1 MIMEGK
7 ERFSLGEYLR
17 DPSRKVVT
25 GQGKGA
31 RIVCTDVRSV
41 YPVVA
46 AVDECEIEGICTY
59 TAGGRFY
66 DGKED
71 QRDLYFAA
79 AVERFD
85 PNGLRPFDRVLV
97 RDVDGEI
104 WELSLYGYKNGQH
117 NYACT
122 VEGTVWKMCVPYNDE
137 TKGLLGTDGDCPD
150 HYKWWED

>member
-1 MIMEGK
+1 MER
-7 ERFSLGEYLR
+7 ERFSVEEYLKN
-17 DPSRKVVT
+17 PSRKVVT

-46 AVDECEIEGICTY
+46 AVDECEIEGISTY

-79 AVERFD
+79 VTERFD

-97 RDVDGEI
+97 RDGDDEY
-104 WELSLYGYKNGQH
+104 WEPSHFGYPRAGLQGVH
-117 NYACT
+117 T
-122 VEGTVWKMCVPYNDE
+122 VEGNCWKMCIPYNDE
-137 TKGLLGTDGDCPD
+137 TARLLGTDNDCPD
-150 HYKWWED
+150 KYKWWED